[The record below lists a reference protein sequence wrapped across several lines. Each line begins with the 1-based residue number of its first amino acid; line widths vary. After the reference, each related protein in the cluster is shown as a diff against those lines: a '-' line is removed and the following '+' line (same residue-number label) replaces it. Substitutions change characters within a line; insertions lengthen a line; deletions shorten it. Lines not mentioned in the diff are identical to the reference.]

1 MPASVILYALILAA
15 STVLAAGVAV
25 LALRR
30 HAAGQSVW
38 LAAVMAG
45 AAGWAAVA
53 AAEALV
59 PVPAIQ
65 VILSKIQYVAVVSV
79 APAWLMFAL
88 AYAGRAAVRVRPREA
103 LLWAPSIVTLAL
115 VWTNEWHG
123 WVWRAIGDP
132 PGQRGP
138 LVYHHGPA
146 VAAFAAYSYLLV
158 LAGTALILRTA
169 YRAPPGHRRHVI
181 PVGVAALLPMVLNL
195 SYLSGT
201 VPAPGLDLT
210 PVAFAVSGALL
221 AWALT
226 RQRFLSVP
234 PVALA
239 ALFAGMREGVLVV
252 SADGRIAA
260 ANPAARDMLGLGADP
275 AGNPLGVLLA
285 DHPALLAA
293 IGGVGA
299 RDLALPAAGGLRRFD
314 VSVEPLGAGPAPSM
328 GRLITLRDVT
338 AEREAAEAIGR
349 REAILDAV
357 RETATRWLRHPAWRD
372 GIRESLGR
380 LGIAADVSRAYV
392 FQAEAGAAGR
402 VCISQLYEW
411 TAAGVTPQIDN
422 PRLQRTTFAALGH
435 SRVETILAAGGI
447 FSAITRDLPAAEQ
460 TELDAE
466 TIRAILLVPIFAFGR
481 WWGFIG
487 LDECRHDRAWADAE
501 TGALRTAAEAFGAA
515 IEREDMDAQRRENAE
530 RLQFIMDSIPGIL
543 WAVDR
548 DLNLTVL
555 SGSALPAVGIASL
568 PQGPVPIDGVTSK
581 AGLGPDTLDRHR
593 RVLAGECL
601 DYQLEL
607 RGRRFDSHLRPLRG
621 PGGAVEG
628 AIGIALDITERTA
641 AEEAVRRL
649 TDRLLLAACSSGI
662 GIWELN
668 LASRDLFWDDR
679 MREIYGWPAAAAVT
693 VDAWLALVHPEDRDR
708 LRREGEAA
716 LRTQTQVGF
725 EHRII
730 RTDGSVRW
738 IRAHGTVEK
747 DAAGVPRRAVGTNL
761 DITDIRRIERDQAKL
776 ATAVEQSAEVTVIT
790 DPDGRIEYVNPAF
803 ERTTGYRRE
812 EVLGRMPSIL
822 KSGRQDRALYEEL
835 WTTIRSGRTWTGHFV
850 NRRKDGT
857 LYEEDATISPVVDGT
872 GRIVNFV
879 AEKRDVTQERLLEAQ
894 LRQSQKMESVGRL
907 AGGVAHDFNNNLQT
921 ILGFC
926 ELLLLQR
933 APGDPERE
941 DILQIQRAADNARKL
956 TAQLLAFSRRQL
968 IQPAVLDLNVLIGEQ
983 QLLFVRTLGEDI
995 RLDLRLAPG
1004 AARVKADPGQI
1015 QQVLL
1020 NLVVNA
1026 RDAMPS
1032 GGRLLIATAH
1042 REFSAADEQPGSD
1055 VRHGRFVCL
1064 SVCDSGSGMSPETV
1078 AHLFEPFFTTK
1089 EAGKGTGLGL
1099 AVIHGIV
1106 KQHEGWIHVYTEPGQ
1121 GTEFKVFLPAA
1132 DQPAEPPAQPAPAA
1146 GSMPRGRGERL
1157 LLVEDE
1163 PGPRLMAARVLREHG
1178 YQVVEAGDAADARRI
1193 FGEEPAFALVISD
1206 VVLPDGNGVE
1216 LTMGFREARPALPVV
1231 LMSGYADDR
1240 ARWPDIRDRGM
1251 PFLQKPFSVVE
1262 LLNTVARSLAK
1273 PAAD

>member
-1 MPASVILYALILAA
+1 MPVSVILYVLILAA
-15 STVLAAGVAV
+15 STVLAVGVAV

-30 HAAGQSVW
+30 QAGRPSAW
-38 LAAVMAG
+38 LAAVMAA
-45 AAGWAAVA
+45 AAGWAVVA
-53 AAEALV
+53 AAEAVV
-59 PVPAIQ
+59 PLPTIQ
-65 VILSKIQYVAVVSV
+65 VLLSKIQYLAVVSV

-88 AYAGRAAVRVRPREA
+88 AYAGRTPGRVRLREA
-103 LLWAPSIVTLAL
+103 LLWLPSVLTLAL

-123 WVWRAIGDP
+123 WVWRAFGEP
-132 PGQRGP
+132 PSQRGP

-146 VAAFAAYSYLLV
+146 VVAFAAYSYLLV

-201 VPAPGLDLT
+201 APAPVMDLT

-221 AWALT
+221 AWALM

-260 ANPAARDMLGLGADP
+260 ANPAARDMLGLDADP
-275 AGNPLGVLLA
+275 TGSVLGVLLA
-285 DHPALLAA
+285 GHPALLEA
-293 IGGVGA
+293 IGGAGA
-299 RDLALPAAGGLRRFD
+299 RDLALPSAGGPRRFD
-314 VSVEPLGAGPAPSM
+314 VSVEPLGAGPASFT
-328 GRLITLRDVT
+328 GRLVTLRDVT
-338 AEREAAEAIGR
+338 AEHEAAEAIGR
-349 REAILDAV
+349 REAILEAV

-380 LGIAADVSRAYV
+380 LGVAADASRAYV
-392 FQAEAGAAGR
+392 FQAESGAAGR
-402 VCISQLYEW
+402 VLISQLYEW
-411 TAAGVTPQIDN
+411 TAAGVAPQIDN

-435 SRVETILAAGGI
+435 SRVETILSAGGV
-447 FSAITRDLPAAEQ
+447 FSAIKRDLPAAEQ
-460 TELDAE
+460 PELDAE
-466 TIRAILLVPIFAFGR
+466 DIRSILLVPIFAFGR

-487 LDECRHDRAWADAE
+487 LDECRYDRAWADAE

-515 IEREDMDAQRRENAE
+515 IEREDVDAQRRENAE
-530 RLQFIMDSIPGIL
+530 QLRFIMDSIPGIL
-543 WAVDR
+543 WAADR

-555 SGSALPAVGIASL
+555 SGSALPSL
-568 PQGPVPIDGVTSK
+568 GMAPLLQGPVPLAGVAAK
-581 AGLGPDTLDRHR
+581 AGLGPDTLERHR

-621 PGGAVEG
+621 SGGAVEG

-649 TDRLLLAACSSGI
+649 TDRLLLAARSSGI

-668 LASRDLFWDDR
+668 LPSLDLFWDDR
-679 MREIYGWPAAAAVT
+679 MREVYGWPAAAAVT
-693 VDAWLALVHPEDRDR
+693 VDAWVALIHPEDRDR
-708 LRREGEAA
+708 IRHEGEVAMA
-716 LRTQTQVGF
+716 TQTQVAF
-725 EHRII
+725 EFRII

-738 IRAHGTVEK
+738 IRAHGTVER

-761 DITDIRRIERDQAKL
+761 DITDIRRIERDQARL

-790 DPDGRIEYVNPAF
+790 DPEGRIEYVNPAF

-812 EVLGRMPSIL
+812 EVLGRTPSIL
-822 KSGRQDRALYEEL
+822 KSGRQDPAVYADL
-835 WTTIRSGRTWTGHFV
+835 WATVRSGRTWSGHFV

-857 LYEEDATISPVVDGT
+857 LYEEDATISPVVDGA

-941 DILQIQRAADNARKL
+941 DILQIQRAADNARRL

-968 IQPAVLDLNVLIGEQ
+968 IQPAVLDLNGLIGEQ
-983 QLLFVRTLGEDI
+983 QLLLGRTLGEDI
-995 RLDLRLAPG
+995 RLDLRLATGP
-1004 AARVKADPGQI
+1004 ARVKADPGQI

-1026 RDAMPS
+1026 RDAMPA
-1032 GGRLLIATAH
+1032 GGRLLIATSH
-1042 REFSAADEQPGSD
+1042 REFSAADEQPGAD
-1055 VRHGRFVCL
+1055 VRQGRFVCL
-1064 SVCDSGSGMSPETV
+1064 SVCDTGSGMSPETV
-1078 AHLFEPFFTTK
+1078 SHLFEPFFTTK

-1121 GTEFKVFLPAA
+1121 GTEFKVFLPAVDPSPEA
-1132 DQPAEPPAQPAPAA
+1132 PAPPAPA

-1163 PGPRLMAARVLREHG
+1163 PGPRLIAARVLREHG
-1178 YQVVEAGDAADARRI
+1178 YQVVEAGDAADARRM

-1216 LTMGFREARPALPVV
+1216 LAMAFREARPSLPVV

-1251 PFLQKPFSVVE
+1251 PFLQKPFSIVE
-1262 LLNTVARSLAK
+1262 LLDTVARALAK
-1273 PAAD
+1273 PAAG